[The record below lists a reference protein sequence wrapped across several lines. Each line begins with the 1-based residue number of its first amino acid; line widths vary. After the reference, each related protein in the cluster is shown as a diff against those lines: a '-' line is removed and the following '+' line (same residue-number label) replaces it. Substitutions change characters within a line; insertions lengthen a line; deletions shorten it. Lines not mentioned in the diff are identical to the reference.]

1 MKRNILLVVVAF
13 IIFNGCTV
21 VEPIKKSVAYQ
32 GMYVERPL
40 SVLIM
45 PPINRSTNV
54 EAKEY
59 FHSTLTVPLANKGFY
74 VLPPFLSM
82 ELLKKESA
90 YDAELFLTDPL
101 HKFGEYFG
109 ADAVL
114 FTIIHSWDKSYSIV
128 SVEIEYIM
136 KSTKTNEVVYKRRG
150 RVNYD
155 TSVTTNQPGLAAALI
170 SIAMT
175 AINTAVTKYIDVAR
189 TCNAYALQDLP
200 SGAYSPHYIIDG
212 EEVAGAPIFVVTLS
226 KGAVIQ

>member
-1 MKRNILLVVVAF
+1 MRKTILYIVLAA
-13 IIFNGCTV
+13 IILNGCAV
-21 VEPIKKSVAYQ
+21 VEPIKKSIAYQ
-32 GMYVERPL
+32 GMYAERPL
-40 SVLIM
+40 AVLIM

-59 FHSTLTVPLANKGFY
+59 FHSTLAVPLANKGFY

-90 YDAELFLTDPL
+90 YDAELFLNDPL

-109 ADAVL
+109 ADVVL
-114 FTIIHSWDKSYSIV
+114 FTIIHGWNKNYSIV

-155 TSVTTNQPGLAAALI
+155 TSVTTNQPGLAAALV

-200 SGAYSPHYIIDG
+200 SGAYSPQFIIDG
-212 EEVAGAPIFVVTLS
+212 EEEAGAPNFVVTLN